1 MQSKCVTPQ
10 LKELEQWKLSPN
22 TKSATADKFITKKT
36 KQNKKKTRSS
46 VEWRNHCDKIK
57 TVKSKVSRINYPYFA
72 KIFNFLL
79 YVKLIKT
86 VEKVKWLFISGG
98 G

>member
-36 KQNKKKTRSS
+36 KQNKKKQEAVSNG
-46 VEWRNHCDKIK
+46 EI
-57 TVKSKVSRINYPYFA
+57 TVTK
-72 KIFNFLL
+72 
-79 YVKLIKT
+79 
-86 VEKVKWLFISGG
+86 
-98 G
+98 